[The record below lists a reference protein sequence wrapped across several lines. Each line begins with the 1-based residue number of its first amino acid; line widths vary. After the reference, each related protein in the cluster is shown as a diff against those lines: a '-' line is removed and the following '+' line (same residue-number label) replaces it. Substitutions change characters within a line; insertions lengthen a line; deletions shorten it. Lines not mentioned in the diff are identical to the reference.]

1 MFRLIFQRN
10 AVLLNFYSSQNSE
23 KDGCT
28 KILSSPTVLN
38 FDNNKTNI
46 YNILNISK

>member
-1 MFRLIFQRN
+1 MLFFLTFIHQRI
-10 AVLLNFYSSQNSE
+10 LK

-28 KILSSPTVLN
+28 KILSSTIVLN
-38 FDNNKTNI
+38 FDDNKTNI